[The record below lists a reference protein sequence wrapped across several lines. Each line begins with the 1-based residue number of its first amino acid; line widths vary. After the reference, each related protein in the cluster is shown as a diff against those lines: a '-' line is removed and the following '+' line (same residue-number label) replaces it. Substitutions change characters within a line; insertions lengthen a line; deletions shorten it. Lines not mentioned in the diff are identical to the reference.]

1 MEPTARDI
9 MDAQVICIQA
19 DATVKEALEFLV
31 APPPP
36 GVLYSMPP
44 DTWLER
50 WRCWM

>member
-1 MEPTARDI
+1 MELTARDI

-19 DATVKEALEFLV
+19 DATLKRRWSFSSRLHFLV
-31 APPPP
+31 SW
-36 GVLYSMPP
+36 YSMPP